1 MDHVLGRLNIGARVT
16 LCGLISEYDTYSENG
31 EVPGLRN
38 ANQLLM
44 QRATLRGFI
53 VTDHIDRYA
62 EIIGKLAAALGE
74 GSLTYDETIVEGLEN
89 ARETLND
96 ALSGGTRGKAV
107 IQVASPVG

>member
-1 MDHVLGRLNIGARVT
+1 MDHVLGRLNIGARVA
-16 LCGLISEYDTYSENG
+16 LCGLISEYDTYNDDG
-31 EVPGLRN
+31 NQPGLRN

-74 GSLTYDETIVEGLEN
+74 GSVTYDETVVEGLEN
-89 ARETLND
+89 ARESLNQ
-96 ALSGGTRGKAV
+96 ALSGGARGKIV
-107 IQVASPVG
+107 VQVAPLP